1 MELDSII
8 KLINAVSDSSITNFE
23 FEEDGKKLI
32 LEKNVTT
39 NVVQVAADSIQPVM
53 QMQAVDATLNNTD
66 GKKDDKNVIKSML
79 VGVFYSAPA
88 PDADAFV
95 KVGDSVKKGQIIGII
110 EAMKLMNEIECEFDG
125 VIEEILVEDG
135 TMVEYGQPLF
145 RVKA

>member
-32 LEKNVTT
+32 LEKNVST

-53 QMQAVDATLNNTD
+53 QMQAVGTTSNSADD
-66 GKKDDKNVIKSML
+66 KKDDKNVIKSML
-79 VGVFYSAPA
+79 VGVFYSAPS

-95 KVGDSVKKGQIIGII
+95 KVGDTVKKGQIIGII

-125 VIEEILVEDG
+125 VVEEILVEDG
-135 TMVEYGQPLF
+135 SMVEYGQPLF
-145 RVKA
+145 RIKA